1 MATKWI
7 IRKYESN
14 ALEWE
19 KTIPGNMSNKRIE
32 TMLQHL
38 VCQNLNADEILS
50 SSLNAETPGRTSHLD
65 RVGSGTLF
73 IYGRNPYYTAEHRQ
87 AASI

>member
-1 MATKWI
+1 MAAKWI

-19 KTIPGNMSNKRIE
+19 KVLPGNMSNKRVEAI
-32 TMLQHL
+32 LQRL
-38 VCQNLNADEILS
+38 VCQHLSTDEILS
-50 SSLNAETPGRTSHLD
+50 SSLNTETPGRTDHLD

>member
-32 TMLQHL
+32 TMLQRL

-50 SSLNAETPGRTSHLD
+50 SSLNAETPGRTNHLD